1 MCGCG
6 AADAA
11 DADAATASDDATRMR
26 LEEAILESKEADLGL
41 ISTIE

>member
-26 LEEAILESKEADLGL
+26 LEEDILESKARGPRVDFDD
-41 ISTIE
+41 

>member
-6 AADAA
+6 AAAAA

-26 LEEAILESKEADLGL
+26 LEEVILASKARGPRVDFDD
-41 ISTIE
+41 